1 MHVKIDLGL
10 LFFAYISACGW
21 CRERASSSS
30 TNQMKYKNKS
40 RLDPPRS
47 SVLLVVC
54 LYNLCSHRLLIMLKF
69 VMILLGLSGFGGQWV
84 HKLFNSR
91 KRKLNI

>member
-30 TNQMKYKNKS
+30 TNQMKYKNKL

-54 LYNLCSHRLLIMLKF
+54 LYNLCSHRLLKVQSSKTKQNKTDMMKNIT
-69 VMILLGLSGFGGQWV
+69 
-84 HKLFNSR
+84 KLA
-91 KRKLNI
+91 